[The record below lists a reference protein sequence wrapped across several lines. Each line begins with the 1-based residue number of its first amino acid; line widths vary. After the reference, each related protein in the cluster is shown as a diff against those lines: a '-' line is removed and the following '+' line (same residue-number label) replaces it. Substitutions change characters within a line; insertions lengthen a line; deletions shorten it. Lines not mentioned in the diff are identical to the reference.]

1 MERASI
7 ASPGV
12 PMVNKMATALLDT
25 PVLGRIVGRG
35 LVKLRYVGRRS
46 GRTVQLPVG
55 YRRSGNDVVIGVAA
69 PEAKTWWRN
78 FLDDGGPIE
87 LLGLDGRDRIAH
99 AVARRDEQ
107 ARVSVTV
114 ALGSADHSPKTA

>member
-99 AVARRDEQ
+99 AVARHDEQ
-107 ARVSVTV
+107 GRVSVTV